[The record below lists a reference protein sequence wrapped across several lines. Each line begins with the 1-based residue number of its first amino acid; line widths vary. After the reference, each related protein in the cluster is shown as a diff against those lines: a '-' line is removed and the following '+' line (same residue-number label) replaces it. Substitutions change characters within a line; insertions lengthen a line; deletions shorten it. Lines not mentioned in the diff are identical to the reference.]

1 MTALVMILYPGLYS
15 LVLGEGTAHE
25 SARVFDILYAFVE

>member
-15 LVLGEGTAHE
+15 LVLGEEAAHE
-25 SARVFDILYAFVE
+25 SVGVFGILYAFVK